1 MTLFLASLLPCFL
14 ASWLPGFLASWLPG
28 FLASWL
34 PGFLASWLPGFLA
47 SWLPG
52 FLASWLP
59 GFLASWL
66 PGFLASWLPGFLA
79 SWLPGFL
86 ASWLPGF
93 LASWLPG
100 FLASWLPGFLA
111 SLLPCFLASLLPCF
125 LASLLPCFLATSRR
139 ADTQDSNYKTAVS
152 VVSNLGNL
160 MKDLLTTVD
169 TSSAVTLS
177 ITNNCANCELSEP
190 MWYTMKGTMMD
201 GPPPLSLKK
210 EETMIIIFKG
220 TSIPGKTIDKNSSHG
235 GGGTQRVIDGEI
247 KDTDPFPSKDF
258 NNAFAGFKA
267 QAHVADQYG
276 SWQTKPN
283 GDTKLV
289 YSMGGANKTPFQI
302 FIA

>member
-1 MTLFLASLLPCFL
+1 MKVNCILVFLGLALSYSHALQSSFHKSKEVNERVPCFL
-14 ASWLPGFLASWLPG
+14 AQFLTSLPV
-28 FLASWL
+28 
-34 PGFLASWLPGFLA
+34 
-47 SWLPG
+47 
-52 FLASWLP
+52 
-59 GFLASWL
+59 
-66 PGFLASWLPGFLA
+66 
-79 SWLPGFL
+79 
-86 ASWLPGF
+86 
-93 LASWLPG
+93 
-100 FLASWLPGFLA
+100 
-111 SLLPCFLASLLPCF
+111 PCFLASLLIYLSTF
-125 LASLLPCFLATSRR
+125 LASRR

-190 MWYTMKGTMMD
+190 MWYTMKGTKMD

-220 TSIPGKTIDKNSSHG
+220 PSLPLISKNGISFGSEG
-235 GGGTQRVIDGEI
+235 MMSFKFGAKWLLVVWSARPMTTNKFLAEI

-267 QAHVADQYG
+267 QAHVADEYG